1 MHYNAYQLQKF
12 KKEFGIQIQEDKDY
26 EKKCMDRND
35 GSNGNSSNGRLL
47 RK

>member
-1 MHYNAYQLQKF
+1 MHTSYRNSR